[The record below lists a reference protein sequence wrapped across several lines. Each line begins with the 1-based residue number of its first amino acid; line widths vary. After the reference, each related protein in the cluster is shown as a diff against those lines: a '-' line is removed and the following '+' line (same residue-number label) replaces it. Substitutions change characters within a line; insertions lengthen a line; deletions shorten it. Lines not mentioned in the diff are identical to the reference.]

1 MKVLA
6 VDDSTF
12 SLNQIKEILEKNG
25 HQVDT
30 ADNGS
35 LALDRYV
42 KFKPDLVTLDVT
54 MPIMDGIETLRRLL
68 KIDKSARIV
77 MVSAR
82 RDFLTVKK
90 CLDVGALGFM
100 AKPFQDEEFD
110 ERLQNIL
117 RHGHNKGVVLF
128 LLRICDIIEQISYN
142 LVGINVVCCLKDYEI
157 INVKTS
163 PPHLDLSKIKSI
175 QEPFT
180 YKSKIPNGYES
191 YVTEIFGQQKGKIIT
206 FVKSDTL
213 NELYKKHIQKVEHS
227 AEEFLDTAE
236 IFHAKVFS
244 EISNIAQIRIEQE
257 VTRSFDTG
265 RDLELEG
272 DVTIARYEIRFKEIM
287 LPFELHLHFNTNL
300 FFRNTF

>member
-1 MKVLA
+1 MKVLV

-25 HQVDT
+25 HLVDT

-35 LALDRYV
+35 LALDRYI
-42 KFKPDLVTLDVT
+42 KFKPDLVTLNVT
-54 MPIMDGIETLRRLL
+54 MPIMNGIETLQRLL

-82 RDFLTVKK
+82 RDFQTVKK
-90 CLDVGALGFM
+90 CLDSGALGFM
-100 AKPFQDEEFD
+100 TKPFSDEEFN

-117 RHGHNKGVVLF
+117 RHSYNKKFVLF

-142 LVGINVVCCLKDYEI
+142 LIGINVVCCLKDYEI
-157 INVKTS
+157 INVKTIS
-163 PPHLDLSKIKSI
+163 NNLDLSKIKSV
-175 QEPFT
+175 QEPFS
-180 YKSKIPNGYES
+180 YKTKIPNGYEGH
-191 YVTEIFGQQKGKIIT
+191 VTEIFGQQKGKIIT

-227 AEEFLDTAE
+227 EEELLDSAG

-244 EISNIAQIRIEQE
+244 EISNTTKIRIDEE
-257 VTRSFDTG
+257 VTRSFNPG
-265 RDLELEG
+265 SDLEPEN
-272 DVTIARYEIRFKEIM
+272 DVAIARYEIIFKEII
-287 LPFELHLHFNTNL
+287 LPFELHLHFNTDL
-300 FFRNTF
+300 FYVDTF